1 MILEGS
7 LKFLRMTKAMTI
19 ALFFAPLFASRT
31 FKIPLRTWRLT
42 LRYSFYI
49 LNAPFEHSGGAFFL
63 LEMITFEFKQKSHE

>member
-1 MILEGS
+1 
-7 LKFLRMTKAMTI
+7 MTI
-19 ALFFAPLFASRT
+19 ALFFAPLLPVAHY
-31 FKIPLRTWRLT
+31 KIPLRTWRLT